1 MSNELLQ
8 KLERKIE
15 NAIESIEL
23 LKLQIEELEE
33 KNSKLANENLSLK
46 NKQATW
52 EKNLNSMLDKLSS
65 ISTSEQAS
73 SSKVY
78 VGSYEEDSVV

>member
-15 NAIESIEL
+15 NAVETIEL

-33 KNSKLANENLSLK
+33 KNATLANENNNLK
-46 NKQATW
+46 DKQISW
-52 EKNLNSMLDKLSS
+52 EKNLNTMLDKLSNVS
-65 ISTSEQAS
+65 DFEKQAKH
-73 SSKVY
+73 SKEY
-78 VGSYEEDSVV
+78 VEPYED